1 MLTIFVDEIF
11 TPTSNF
17 LNPWHGQHDNKQYT
31 RGAQS
36 LVESL
41 FIKIARIRPYISVS
55 KQKNEEEND
64 LCGKWGFIN
73 FPVIVRKSIQ
83 LFPKFI
89 LDIWLNLNVNQEL
102 DNLCHT
108 IKYLLRRVSQHLI
121 SKPNLLAHWLRIISS
136 TPHISGVRILCK
148 WKNNIVKWRIF
159 RWIEYGF
166 TIS

>member
-41 FIKIARIRPYISVS
+41 FIKIARIRTYISVS

-102 DNLCHT
+102 GNLSVAQLN
-108 IKYLLRRVSQHLI
+108 IYSVSQHLI

-148 WKNNIVKWRIF
+148 WKNNIIK
-159 RWIEYGF
+159 
-166 TIS
+166 